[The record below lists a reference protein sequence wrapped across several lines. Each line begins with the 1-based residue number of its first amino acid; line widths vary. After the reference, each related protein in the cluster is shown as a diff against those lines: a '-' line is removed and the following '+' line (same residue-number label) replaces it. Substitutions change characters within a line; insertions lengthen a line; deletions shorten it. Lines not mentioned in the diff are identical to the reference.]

1 MTTPNDQENRPA
13 TLNALHALNSLQPP
27 AGMQDRLTQNLT
39 ERVRHQQLHPVAREL
54 KKYAWEMWAG
64 ASIAV
69 VAAAV
74 ILCIFALQSHRTAN
88 QPQIAMVET
97 HKINSAPTSTHAVKT
112 NNPSHKAAG
121 SYREQ
126 REVESAAIP
135 HTPPPQPLTSQER
148 LLLTLANSPSLAAGV
163 AQSQTI
169 SQHGLGT
176 NALFEL
182 DHEQLQPMRSESK
195 LLQPLPPL
203 PNNLP

>member
-1 MTTPNDQENRPA
+1 MTSPNNQETRDSGP
-13 TLNALHALNSLQPP
+13 NALRALSSLQPP
-27 AGMQDRLTQNLT
+27 AGMQERITQNIS
-39 ERVRHQQLHPVAREL
+39 ERVHQQQNHPVARGL
-54 KKYAWEMWAG
+54 RKYAWEMWAG

-69 VAAAV
+69 VATAV
-74 ILCIFALQSHRTAN
+74 ILCIFALQSHPTVN
-88 QPQIAMVET
+88 QPQVAIVET
-97 HKINSAPTSTHAVKT
+97 RKIDPTTAHTPVTPT
-112 NNPSHKAAG
+112 NNAPHKAAH
-121 SYREQ
+121 SYRVQKE
-126 REVESAAIP
+126 EAATIP